1 MGGKQLPTQMF
12 NFTMK
17 NFIKTHIKD
26 ILIYLAFVVIS
37 AMFLMSLKQ
46 CNDNKQ
52 RYENNIEALTDSVN
66 YFKSKSDMLVAEKKV
81 FELEN
86 INELKKL
93 NSSLY
98 NEVNDLKNLV
108 KKKNIT
114 NATQFSGVITNEL
127 HDTTYIVEYDTI
139 TRGFSHDFA
148 FNDEW
153 RELEGNVNYFNDSLS
168 MGITKDI
175 TRFDYTVVTDKDNKV
190 YIKSKNPYVQF
201 DEFTGFT
208 IPNKT
213 NKQKHFGIGP
223 EIGMGINT
231 KGEFTPYIGI
241 GAHWS
246 LWKF

>member
-1 MGGKQLPTQMF
+1 
-12 NFTMK
+12 MK
-17 NFIKTHIKD
+17 NYIKTHIKD

-37 AMFLMSLKQ
+37 AMLLMSLKQ

-66 YFKSKSDMLVAEKKV
+66 YFKSKSDMLVAEKRV

-93 NSSLY
+93 NSNLY

-114 NATQFSGVITNEL
+114 NATQFSGIITNEL

-153 RELEGNVNYFNDSLS
+153 RELEGNVNYYNDSLS
-168 MGITKDI
+168 MGITKDV

-208 IPNKT
+208 IPSKT
-213 NKQKHFGIGP
+213 QKNTHFSIGP
-223 EIGMGINT
+223 SIGVGIST
-231 KGEFTPYIGI
+231 DGKVRPHAGI
-241 GAHWS
+241 DLQWS
-246 LWKF
+246 WLKF